1 MIQFTITT
9 AQAQDFATSCFD
21 LIISEIKNAYEAE
34 GTETPDINIENTG
47 NDIAA

>member
-21 LIISEIKNAYEAE
+21 LIISEIKNGCEVGE
-34 GTETPDINIENTG
+34 TETPDVENNE